1 MRVLVSLIL
10 LSAAFPAEAQQ
21 PGIDEPVTARGCLSR
36 ARGSDCRAGNC
47 GLVLRTNEKLD
58 QAPGAPLSVSST
70 QFELLGENELLFDLE
85 EHVGHEM
92 DITMWLAW
100 EGNQQPIVEP
110 TAPTGRFPG
119 PPSAPTGLPR
129 SPFDDIS
136 RRRDPPRSVQSSLRA
151 VLVTDYE
158 HVSLQCRSR
167 RE

>member
-10 LSAAFPAEAQQ
+10 LSVAIPAAAQQ

-36 ARGSDCRAGNC
+36 ARGSACRAGNC
-47 GLVLRTNEKLD
+47 PLVLRTNETLN

-70 QFELLGENELLFDLE
+70 QFELLGENALLFDLE
-85 EHVGHEM
+85 DYVGHEM

-100 EGNQQPIVEP
+100 EGKYQPIVEP
-110 TAPTGRFPG
+110 TTPTGRFPR
-119 PPSAPTGLPR
+119 PPSDPTGLPR

-136 RRRDPPRSVQSSLRA
+136 RRRDPPASVRSSLRA

-158 HVSLQCRSR
+158 HVSGQCRSR

>member
-10 LSAAFPAEAQQ
+10 LSVAIPAEAQQ

-36 ARGSDCRAGNC
+36 ARGSACRAGNC
-47 GLVLRTNEKLD
+47 PLVLRTNEKLN

-70 QFELLGENELLFDLE
+70 QFELLGENALLFDLE

-100 EGNQQPIVEP
+100 EGNQPIVEP
-110 TAPTGRFPG
+110 TAPAERFPRR
-119 PPSAPTGLPR
+119 PPPDPIGLPR
-129 SPFDDIS
+129 SLFDDIDPQASARSS
-136 RRRDPPRSVQSSLRA
+136 RRV

-158 HVSLQCRSR
+158 HVSGQCRSR